1 MARQPCDGC
10 GKQVSIAGGIANLWT
25 MEKDT
30 TGGIELELADGSE
43 FFLCF
48 DCIERLPDD
57 RDATADDVA
66 ALPDAE

>member
-43 FFLCF
+43 YFLCF
-48 DCIERLPDD
+48 ECIERLPDD
-57 RDATADDVA
+57 HDVTSEDVA
-66 ALPDAE
+66 NL